1 MTHLYDQLDEILQRE
16 YDLCVEMIEL
26 LKREK
31 DVITRLNANELEQL
45 LREKEMLTFK
55 IKRCDEQRD
64 RLLAEMGLEHKTLK
78 EVALMAEGERR
89 DKMLALSEEF
99 TRVIQTIRDLNRI
112 NSMLIAKSLH
122 YIKTSYNFLTTF
134 NINPREKLSVEA

>member
-1 MTHLYDQLDEILQRE
+1 LTHLYDQLDEILQRE

>member
-1 MTHLYDQLDEILQRE
+1 LDEILQRE

>member
-1 MTHLYDQLDEILQRE
+1 MTHLYDQLDDILQRE
-16 YDLCVEMIEL
+16 YDLCVQLIEL

-64 RLLAEMGLEHKTLK
+64 KLLSEMGLENKTLK
-78 EVALMAEGERR
+78 EVALSAEGEYRN
-89 DKMLALSEEF
+89 KMLALAEEF
-99 TRVIQTIRDLNRI
+99 TIVIQTIRDLNKI

-134 NINPREKLSVEA
+134 NINPKEKLSVEA

>member
-1 MTHLYDQLDEILQRE
+1 MTHLYDQLDAILQRE
-16 YDLCVEMIEL
+16 YDLCVELIEL

-31 DVITRLNANELEQL
+31 DVIVRLNANELEQL

-64 RLLAEMGLEHKTLK
+64 SLLAEMGLEKKTLK
-78 EVALMAEGERR
+78 EVALSAEGEYRN
-89 DKMLALSEEF
+89 KMLALAEEF
-99 TRVIQTIRDLNRI
+99 AVVIQTIRDLNKI

-134 NINPREKLSVEA
+134 NINPKEKLSVEA